1 MFPLLH
7 ILSFYLVTFQLKI
20 SLTMKFSVSPH
31 KRITSLQ
38 KSISINF
45 SFLCYY
51 IFIKIHPFWIQLS
64 YFILISLIGFLFL
77 KLLPNKHS
85 RLKLSNLDVFF
96 MAVSAGTVSSMS
108 TVEME
113 AFSNV
118 QLLVLTVLMLL
129 GGEVFVSM
137 LTLHVNNK
145 YLLKHSQKSNNI
157 ISLTTNSEYLKTKYM
172 RYLGH
177 VILAYFVLVHASGY
191 AMIIAYVSLIP
202 SARRVLHGKG
212 LNVHMFTIF
221 TVVSSFTN
229 CGFIPTN
236 ENMMVFKKCSGL
248 LLMIITL
255 VLTGNTLFPACLSFL
270 IWILERIT
278 RREEFGYVLK
288 DNTNGGFAHLFP
300 GLRSVLMLLVTVVG
314 FVLVQMILFCCTE
327 WSSEGLDGLNAYQ
340 KLVGALFQSVN
351 SRHAGESIVDLSTIS
366 PAILVICLVMMYLP
380 PYTCFLPAE
389 REVDGEEDA
398 NKGRLSLIENLMF
411 SQLAYLSIFTIMICI
426 TERKSISH
434 DPLNFNVLN
443 IVIEIISA
451 YGNVGFSTG
460 YSCERQLKPD
470 PNCKDSCVGFSGRWS
485 TQGKLILILVMF
497 FGRLKK
503 FSMHGGKAWKLC

>member
-1 MFPLLH
+1 MNF
-7 ILSFYLVTFQLKI
+7 FV
-20 SLTMKFSVSPH
+20 SLH
-31 KRITSLQ
+31 KRITSLHRNL
-38 KSISINF
+38 SINI

-51 IFIKIHPFWIQLS
+51 IFVKLHPFWIQLF
-64 YFILISLIGFLFL
+64 YFILISSIGFLFL

-85 RLKLSNLDVFF
+85 SLKLSNLDVFF
-96 MAVSAGTVSSMS
+96 MAVSASTVSSMS
-108 TVEME
+108 TIEME
-113 AFSNV
+113 VFSNV
-118 QLLVLTVLMLL
+118 QLLVLTLLMLL

-145 YLLKHSQKSNNI
+145 YFLKQSQKTNNI
-157 ISLTTNSEYLKTKYM
+157 ISLTTNSEYLKSKYM
-172 RYLGH
+172 RYLLH
-177 VILAYFVLVHASGY
+177 VILAYFILIHASGY

-212 LNVHMFTIF
+212 LNVHTFTIF
-221 TVVSSFTN
+221 SVVSSFTN

-236 ENMMVFKKCSGL
+236 ENMIVFKKYSGF

-278 RREEFGYVLK
+278 RREEFGYILK
-288 DNTNGGFAHLFP
+288 DKTNGVFAHLFP
-300 GLRSVLMLLVTVVG
+300 GLHSVLMLALTVAG
-314 FVLVQMILFCCTE
+314 FIVIQMILFCCME
-327 WSSEGLDGLNAYQ
+327 WSSEGLEGLNAYQ

-366 PAILVICLVMMYLP
+366 PAILVLYLVMMYLP

-389 REVDGEEDA
+389 REVDGEDDDA
-398 NKGRLSLIENLMF
+398 NKGKLNLIENLMF
-411 SQLAYLSIFTIMICI
+411 SQVANLSIFTIMICI

-443 IVIEIISA
+443 IATEIISA

-470 PNCKDSCVGFSGRWS
+470 PNCKDSWVGFSGRWS
-485 TQGKLILILVMF
+485 TKGKLILIFIMF

-503 FSMHGGKAWKLC
+503 FSMHAGKAWKLC

>member
-1 MFPLLH
+1 MNF
-7 ILSFYLVTFQLKI
+7 FV
-20 SLTMKFSVSPH
+20 SLH
-31 KRITSLQ
+31 KRITSLHRNL
-38 KSISINF
+38 SINI

-51 IFIKIHPFWIQLS
+51 IFVKLHPFWIQLF
-64 YFILISLIGFLFL
+64 YFILISSIGFLFL

-85 RLKLSNLDVFF
+85 SLKLSNLDVFF
-96 MAVSAGTVSSMS
+96 MAVSASTVSSMS
-108 TVEME
+108 TIEME
-113 AFSNV
+113 VFSNV
-118 QLLVLTVLMLL
+118 QLLVLTLLMLL

-145 YLLKHSQKSNNI
+145 YFLKQSQKTNNI
-157 ISLTTNSEYLKTKYM
+157 ISLTTNSEYLKSKYM
-172 RYLGH
+172 RYLLH
-177 VILAYFVLVHASGY
+177 VILAYFILIHASGY

-212 LNVHMFTIF
+212 LNVHTFTIF
-221 TVVSSFTN
+221 SVVSSFTN

-236 ENMMVFKKCSGL
+236 ENMIVFKKYSGF

-278 RREEFGYVLK
+278 RREEFGYILK
-288 DNTNGGFAHLFP
+288 DKTNGVFAHLFP
-300 GLRSVLMLLVTVVG
+300 
-314 FVLVQMILFCCTE
+314 
-327 WSSEGLDGLNAYQ
+327 EGLEGLNAYQ

-366 PAILVICLVMMYLP
+366 PAILVLYLVMMYLP

-389 REVDGEEDA
+389 REVDGEDDDA
-398 NKGRLSLIENLMF
+398 NKGKLNLIENLMF
-411 SQLAYLSIFTIMICI
+411 SQVANLSIFTIMICI

-443 IVIEIISA
+443 IATEIISA

-470 PNCKDSCVGFSGRWS
+470 PNCKDSWVGFSGRWS
-485 TQGKLILILVMF
+485 TKGKLILIFIMF

-503 FSMHGGKAWKLC
+503 FSMHAGKAWKLC